1 MLLGAA
7 DSLVAWNTVRGNTG
21 TEINSGGIVLDER
34 GVDLTDGANPT
45 GNTVKNNTAFENSPV
60 RHLLRRHGH
69 AATTL
74 SGNYCGTSLPSGS
87 CV

>member
-21 TEINSGGIVLDER
+21 TEINSGGIVLMSAA
-34 GVDLTDGANPT
+34 DLTEGADPT
-45 GNTVKNNTAFENSPV
+45 GNTVKNNTVVPELPGGYLV
-60 RHLLRRHGH
+60 RRHGQRQRPH
-69 AATTL
+69 AATTA
-74 SGNYCGTSLPSGS
+74 STSSPSGS